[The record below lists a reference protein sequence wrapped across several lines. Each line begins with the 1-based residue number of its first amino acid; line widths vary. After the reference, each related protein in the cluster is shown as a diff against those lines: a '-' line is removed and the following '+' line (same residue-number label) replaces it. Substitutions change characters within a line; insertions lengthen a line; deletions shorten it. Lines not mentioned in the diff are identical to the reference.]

1 MPQPPLTIVGAT
13 ADIPQPS
20 RPLGSHGRSL
30 WDRVMAAYDISDV
43 GGIEMLAVAASAID
57 RAERCRER
65 INLDGEMI
73 KTRTGMRSHPLIR
86 DELQALALAMRTMA
100 SIMSCSNPSVGRER
114 RSVGCRLRSDHAD
127 QSNANSAWW

>member
-1 MPQPPLTIVGAT
+1 
-13 ADIPQPS
+13 
-20 RPLGSHGRSL
+20 
-30 WDRVMAAYDISDV
+30 MAAYDISDV

-86 DELQALALAMRTMA
+86 DELQALALAMRT
-100 SIMSCSNPSVGRER
+100 IDKLGINHELLKPIGRPGTPLGWVPPEE
-114 RSVGCRLRSDHAD
+114 
-127 QSNANSAWW
+127 